1 MNEGVRLPVENGS
14 VGGRNR
20 ALSEVTLPVRASQDA
35 GLPTAFSNE
44 RGFSP
49 SIQPSPTGEVHRSR
63 PCNCWRSSFVGP
75 AAKAEA
81 GVGTH
86 YPATSAAANYCPAGL
101 KRLSVGKAVQHPL
114 VTLSCHRKSGVVTSA
129 PRKQG
134 RLLERANQGRG
145 SLDSLFFVGDSCPYI
160 ARI

>member
-1 MNEGVRLPVENGS
+1 MRDSCKLETLSGS
-14 VGGRNR
+14 CNR
-20 ALSEVTLPVRASQDA
+20 RCIRRSHSPKSGANLQAS
-35 GLPTAFSNE
+35 GSFTFCPLNH
-44 RGFSP
+44 RGIGFPLVQNS
-49 SIQPSPTGEVHRSR
+49 SGTYQQG